1 MLKRRTIFYILIF
14 TLPFLMV
21 NCNKDPERIG
31 VDLQPEDDRLE
42 VYVSDTTSVYAY
54 SVLVDS
60 IRTDETS
67 VSMLG
72 SYYDPVFGSSTSSIY
87 TQIRLSTTSTTFG
100 LDPVLDSIVLAF
112 EYTGSYYGDTSYMQ
126 NFKVF
131 KISDDESI
139 NGDSAYYSNQELQLA
154 EEIANVFIQPS
165 PSDSVMVDTLKY
177 KAQLRIPLSEEFGY
191 AILNADTA
199 DLASNDKFLEFLPG
213 VYVTSEQ
220 KHWGGAILAFDLV
233 AVNSRMSIYYSNDDE
248 GDSLSYNFTI
258 STGNARFMNFEQYG
272 YDNADASFK
281 SQVINGDTA
290 LGDEKL
296 YMQAMAGVKVRFKFP
311 FIKDWGTEG
320 AIAIDEA
327 RLVINNYNP
336 DDEFAAPGELVVLQL
351 NNDGTAAFIPDQFE
365 GTGFYGGQYD
375 AETGEYFFRISR
387 YVQSLLTEEAENYG
401 MELVVSGG
409 SLMPNRSQLV
419 GPNPNPVNDLSKR
432 LKLKIIYT
440 DLIN

>member
-14 TLPFLMV
+14 TLPFLLV

-100 LDPVLDSIVLAF
+100 VAPVLDSIVLAF
-112 EYTGSYYGDTSYMQ
+112 EYTGSYYGDTSYFQ

-131 KISDDESI
+131 RINEDEI
-139 NGDSAYYSNQELQLA
+139 ILGDSSYYSNQELQSD
-154 EEIANVFIQPS
+154 EEIANVYIQPS
-165 PSDSVMVDTLKY
+165 PTDSVMVDTLKY

-199 DLASNDKFLEFLPG
+199 DLASNDAFLEFLPG

-220 KHWGGAILAFDLV
+220 VYWGGAILAFDLV

-248 GDSLSYNFTI
+248 GDSLSYDFTI
-258 STGNARFMNFEQYG
+258 SSGNARFMNFEHYN
-272 YDNADASFK
+272 YENADASFK
-281 SQVINGDTA
+281 AQVYNEDTA
-290 LGDEKL
+290 LGDDKL
-296 YMQAMAGVKVRFKFP
+296 YLQAMAGVKVRFKFP
-311 FIKDWGTEG
+311 YIKDWLNNGD
-320 AIAIDEA
+320 IAINEA
-327 RLVINNYNP
+327 RLIISNYHP
-336 DDEFAAPGELVVLQL
+336 DDNFAPPGELVVLKR
-351 NNDGTAAFIPDQFE
+351 NDDGTAGFIPDQFE
-365 GTGFYGGQYD
+365 GTGYYGGQYD
-375 AETGEYFFRISR
+375 YESGEYFFRISR
-387 YVQSLLTEEAENYG
+387 QVQYLLTDGAEDYG

-409 SLMPNRSQLV
+409 SLMPNRSLLV
-419 GPNPNPVNDLSKR
+419 GPNPGPANDLSKR
-432 LKLKIIYT
+432 LKLQIIYT
-440 DLIN
+440 DITN